1 LFLMSPLAVDC
12 RYICA
17 IGGAREGIDE
27 TIAHQHGN
35 RRIAGSV
42 SHPAALLLYSLV
54 RAFTIRRLA
63 QSARPAGGNWSR
75 PNPNLVGRNL
85 LIIPLDKIPGRVEIP

>member
-27 TIAHQHGN
+27 TIAHQHDI
-35 RRIAGSV
+35 RRIAGYV
-42 SHPAALLLYSLV
+42 PHPAALLLCSTIT
-54 RAFTIRRLA
+54 AFTVRRLA
-63 QSARPAGGNWSR
+63 QSTPRSAGRNWSR
-75 PNPNLVGRNL
+75 PNPILIGRNF
-85 LIIPLDKIPGRVEIP
+85 LIIPLDKIPG